1 MHYYFLFELVE
12 AEFEDCEGD
21 QSEGERKHFFRLSF
35 SLFSKAFFKLS
46 RCLKE

>member
-21 QSEGERKHFFRLSF
+21 QSEGERKHFFG
-35 SLFSKAFFKLS
+35 SLFGLFFLKFTDLN